1 MHWPFLDFPLN
12 FPPAMNKMNKEKT
25 GKMLPVTPA
34 ITTFTGAFWIIKN
47 EEIMER
53 HVHENQNPYRS
64 ARNAATLLD
73 YYPNST
79 LLETKPA
86 KQRMSK
92 KHLSFVVE
100 WQMYNH

>member
-1 MHWPFLDFPLN
+1 
-12 FPPAMNKMNKEKT
+12 
-25 GKMLPVTPA
+25 
-34 ITTFTGAFWIIKN
+34 
-47 EEIMER
+47 MER